1 MWRMWQ
7 SLRVDHF
14 DQLLKIRRHAPLS
27 AANRPD
33 PRPSADNLTIMAL
46 MLSAKNVAL
55 IDDDA
60 GCSALLQKQLAALGA
75 DVRTFSSGAAFLEV
89 WS

>member
-1 MWRMWQ
+1 MSK
-7 SLRVDHF
+7 SLNKHV
-14 DQLLKIRRHAPLS
+14 PLS
-27 AANRPD
+27 AQSPLTHHPD
-33 PRPSADNLTIMAL
+33 PDNPTTMAL

-89 WS
+89 CS